1 MPSTIQSSFEHVLE
15 MLGHLAVGDLGQIM
29 SDLADDLGANSPQQ
43 TFHRK
48 RKRSSNCRRRS
59 DLVANRSWMRC
70 REFSD
75 RVLDISVLS
84 SLLWAAFGINRAD
97 GRHTSPSAV
106 LQCFALAE
114 ARRSAADASLPKGG
128 IHPLG
133 LSGQRIPVLGAQV
146 LSLIM
151 RANGWSC
158 SSLEPKT
165 FTPASAT
172 A

>member
-1 MPSTIQSSFEHVLE
+1 MVTPTNVSPEKQEIIELPTPERSGGKPLLDALE
-15 MLGHLAVGDLGQIM
+15 D
-29 SDLADDLGANSPQQ
+29 
-43 TFHRK
+43 R
-48 RKRSSNCRRRS
+48 RSS
-59 DLVANRSWMRC
+59 

-97 GRHTSPSAV
+97 GRRTSPSAV